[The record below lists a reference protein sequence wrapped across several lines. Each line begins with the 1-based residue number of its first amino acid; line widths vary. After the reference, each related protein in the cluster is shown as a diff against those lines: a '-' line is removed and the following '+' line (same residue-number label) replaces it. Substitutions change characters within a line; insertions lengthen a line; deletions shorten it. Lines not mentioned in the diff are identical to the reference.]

1 MKKSINPQAIEIQ
14 KRFFQALEMAIQD
27 KAITGG
33 IKGFCKDHNLNRVK
47 YQRIKT
53 AIQNLDEEPLYK
65 IIDVDALLYICQDYK
80 VSPEWL
86 LLGKGT
92 MHVQ

>member
-27 KAITGG
+27 KAING
-33 IKGFCKDHNLNRVK
+33 IKGFCEDHDLNRVK

-53 AIQNLDEEPLYK
+53 AIQNPDAEPLYK
-65 IIDVDALLYICQDYK
+65 IIDIDALLYICKDYN

-86 LLGKGT
+86 LLGKGK
-92 MHVQ
+92 MKK

>member
-27 KAITGG
+27 KVITG
-33 IKGFCKDHNLNRVK
+33 IKGFCKNHELNRVK

-53 AIQNLDEEPLYK
+53 AIQNPDAEPLYK
-65 IIDVDALLYICQDYK
+65 IIDIDALLYICKDYG

-86 LLGKGT
+86 LLGTGK
-92 MHVQ
+92 MKK